1 MKKTIIFSFMAL
13 SLYANSDYVPLSQLS
28 EDKKNEYN
36 FVNKKPIIESTKK
49 DNYLG
54 VTKQNNEILQPVKSI
69 EKKEE
74 IKDVTEES
82 EITSNVNK
90 NENILKDYKKDNILK
105 DTRVKNDNNN
115 NKDFSITPKFT
126 YSYVKADFFATDRVS
141 IVDKEGVLIPEIT
154 FTYKNHNL
162 KAEGFE
168 TKSYF
173 NKVLNTGSDLETKI
187 KWNKL
192 YYLYTYNNMNLGMA
206 YNDFNIKFDALNDN
220 IIYKDEQKF
229 PSLEFHMKNSNDILQ
244 AEYGFSYGK
253 NNDISY
259 SSEYYLNVGYK
270 LLKDNDLILSVGY
283 KNRTIEY
290 DFPEKD
296 VEYKY
301 EFEGPTISLGGSF

>member
-1 MKKTIIFSFMAL
+1 MKKTIVFSFIAL

-49 DNYLG
+49 DNYSS

-90 NENILKDYKKDNILK
+90 NENILNDYKKDNILK

-126 YSYVKADFFATDRVS
+126 YSYLKTDIYATDRITV
-141 IVDKEGVLIPEIT
+141 IDKEGVLIPEIT
-154 FTYKNHNL
+154 FKYKNHNL

-168 TKSYF
+168 TNSYF
-173 NKVLNTGSDLETKI
+173 NKVLSNGSDLETTVN
-187 KWNKL
+187 WNKL
-192 YYLYTYNNMNLGMA
+192 SYLYSYYNINFGLA
-206 YNDFNIKFDALNDN
+206 YNDFNLNWQQVTPYF
-220 IIYKDEQKF
+220 IDEDREEF
-229 PSLEFHMKNSNDILQ
+229 PSFELHMKNSNDILQ

-253 NNDISY
+253 NNNINISY
-259 SSEYYLNVGYK
+259 EYYLNVGYK
-270 LLKDNDLILSVGY
+270 LLKDNDLILSAGY
-283 KNRTIEY
+283 KNKAIEY
-290 DFPEKD
+290 DYPEHEAD
-296 VEYKY
+296 YEYR
-301 EFEGPTISLGGSF
+301 FDGPTISLGGTF